1 MEYRDVS
8 IISIEERKRLE
19 RVEQGYK
26 EYKAIL
32 DNCGVTYYRM
42 LHQTEDVELAKQAI
56 LTDELLNLILN

>member
-1 MEYRDVS
+1 MEYKDVS

-26 EYKAIL
+26 EYKTIL
-32 DNCGVTYYRM
+32 DNCGVAYYRV
-42 LHQTEDVELAKQAI
+42 LHNTNDKDFAKQAI

>member
-32 DNCGVTYYRM
+32 DNCSIAYYRI
-42 LHQTEDVELAKQAI
+42 LHQTEDVKLAKQAI
-56 LTDELLNLILN
+56 LTDELLNLILS